1 MDYGLEIICVEI
13 KPLKCRPF
21 IIVAWYRPP
30 SDPVISF
37 DLLEKVLSSLDSEQN
52 EIILIGDTNCDFSDK
67 AIDSDYNSMHL
78 SNVYDLFSFKQL
90 IQEPTRENLG
100 SRTII
105 DHIATNV
112 ERNIGHHGVIRV
124 SMSDHYLVYC
134 IRKLNGALKRD
145 HKVITTRVMKRF
157 SEIDFLDDVA
167 KVPWEQVVQSSN
179 DINELVI
186 KWSSLFSSLID
197 KHAPYRKIRVSEKF
211 CPWISTD
218 LKYLIRRRDQLKQA
232 AVRNNSM
239 SLMMT
244 YRNVRNQVTTL
255 NRQLKKQY
263 FAQKIT
269 KEEGNMK
276 ATWQIV
282 NQFLN
287 KRSKSTSIN
296 SLTVDGRE
304 ILQKDAIANSMN
316 KYFCSI
322 GNDLA
327 NEIPYT
333 PNPLLNNEY
342 TVNTH
347 ESTFRFSEISAH
359 DVAQAMNQMKTT
371 KSVGTDKISSYFL
384 KLAIPY
390 VSKSIAQ
397 LLNISTRNCIFP
409 ESWKTARVTPIFK
422 EGDKSEPSNYRPI
435 SVLPVLTRL
444 FEKLIFSQ
452 LYKYLNDNNL
462 LSQEQSGFRTLHST
476 VSCLLKSTDD
486 WYSAFDNSEIVGATF
501 VDLRKA
507 FDTVDHS
514 LLCGKLERY
523 GVRNNELRW
532 FVSYLAGR
540 KQFCRVNGTDSQV
553 NAVDIGVPQG
563 SCLGPLLFLVYIND
577 LPKVIES
584 CTVAMY
590 ADDTGL
596 YYRGASLDH
605 LNETINKDL
614 ERLDNWL
621 KGNKLSLNVVKTVS
635 MNIVSRQ
642 KHQKVLGELDLKIRD
657 TNIQNVKETKYL
669 GLQIDRHL
677 TWKKHVDTISRKVSR
692 VLGVLKHAKKF
703 LPQNILKNLYI
714 SIIEPHFRY
723 CSSVWGCCST
733 TYINRLQKL
742 QNRAVRII
750 TNSAFD
756 TPAKPLLAN
765 LGLRSISELNENELR
780 LITYKSL
787 NDLAPN
793 YLRQLLIRNSQQS
806 CRALRN
812 TDRDLKLPLKR
823 TNNGQKGYSFR
834 GAKSWNSLSAGA
846 KCAPSLASFKTYL

>member
-1 MDYGLEIICVEI
+1 M
-13 KPLKCRPF
+13 
-21 IIVAWYRPP
+21 
-30 SDPVISF
+30 
-37 DLLEKVLSSLDSEQN
+37 
-52 EIILIGDTNCDFSDK
+52 
-67 AIDSDYNSMHL
+67 
-78 SNVYDLFSFKQL
+78 
-90 IQEPTRENLG
+90 
-100 SRTII
+100 
-105 DHIATNV
+105 
-112 ERNIGHHGVIRV
+112 
-124 SMSDHYLVYC
+124 
-134 IRKLNGALKRD
+134 
-145 HKVITTRVMKRF
+145 
-157 SEIDFLDDVA
+157 
-167 KVPWEQVVQSSN
+167 
-179 DINELVI
+179 
-186 KWSSLFSSLID
+186 
-197 KHAPYRKIRVSEKF
+197 
-211 CPWISTD
+211 
-218 LKYLIRRRDQLKQA
+218 
-232 AVRNNSM
+232 
-239 SLMMT
+239 
-244 YRNVRNQVTTL
+244 
-255 NRQLKKQY
+255 
-263 FAQKIT
+263 
-269 KEEGNMK
+269 
-276 ATWQIV
+276 
-282 NQFLN
+282 
-287 KRSKSTSIN
+287 
-296 SLTVDGRE
+296 
-304 ILQKDAIANSMN
+304 
-316 KYFCSI
+316 
-322 GNDLA
+322 
-327 NEIPYT
+327 
-333 PNPLLNNEY
+333 
-342 TVNTH
+342 
-347 ESTFRFSEISAH
+347 
-359 DVAQAMNQMKTT
+359 
-371 KSVGTDKISSYFL
+371 
-384 KLAIPY
+384 
-390 VSKSIAQ
+390 
-397 LLNISTRNCIFP
+397 
-409 ESWKTARVTPIFK
+409 
-422 EGDKSEPSNYRPI
+422 
-435 SVLPVLTRL
+435 
-444 FEKLIFSQ
+444 
-452 LYKYLNDNNL
+452 
-462 LSQEQSGFRTLHST
+462 
-476 VSCLLKSTDD
+476 SCLLKSTDD

-635 MNIVSRQ
+635 MNILSRQ
-642 KHQKVLGELDLKIRD
+642 KQQKVLGELDLKIRD

-692 VLGVLKHAKKF
+692 ALGVLKHARKF
-703 LPQNILKNLYI
+703 LQQNILKNLYI

-742 QNRAVRII
+742 QNRAVRMI

-765 LGLRSISELNENELR
+765 LGLRSISELNENELK

-787 NDLAPN
+787 NDLAAN

-806 CRALRN
+806 CRTLRN

-834 GAKSWNSLSAGA
+834 GANHGMVSQLVLNVHHLWHLLKLIC
-846 KCAPSLASFKTYL
+846 K